1 MRSVGPIIGASSS
14 YQCGEKVIKSLA
26 EASSLRRCAEGR
38 IDEAL
43 KRFGGHFS
51 TQQKALLGRLG
62 AHAFSAY
69 NLPLCIIV
77 ERGATGG
84 VNTQ

>member
-43 KRFGGHFS
+43 
-51 TQQKALLGRLG
+51 
-62 AHAFSAY
+62 
-69 NLPLCIIV
+69 
-77 ERGATGG
+77 
-84 VNTQ
+84 